1 MAALVTPERPARV
14 SRPTLKRPTLK
25 RPTFRRPAITR
36 PRLALPELGHLPQ
49 EAAARYLVVVVPLL
63 LATVV
68 WAYATVSG
76 RLDLADDEA
85 RLVGLTLA
93 LVGPAAA
100 IGALVARTWFP
111 RLLGLV
117 AVSAVCALVL
127 AGRALLA

>member
-1 MAALVTPERPARV
+1 MGMPSVGR
-14 SRPTLKRPTLK
+14 
-25 RPTFRRPAITR
+25 
-36 PRLALPELGHLPQ
+36 LPQ
-49 EAAARYLVVVVPLL
+49 DVAGRYLVAVVPLL

-76 RLDLADDEA
+76 NLDLPDDRA

-93 LVGPAAA
+93 LVGPGAALA
-100 IGALVARTWFP
+100 ALVARAWFP

-117 AVSAVCALVL
+117 TVTSVCALIL